1 MTVPVPSPGSTGQPR
16 QVYSVSQLN
25 REARAVLEGHF
36 PLLWVE
42 GEISNVARP
51 GSGHLYFS
59 LKDAHAQVRC
69 AMFRVR
75 NLHLRFEPRNG
86 MQVVARVRISMFEP
100 RGEFQ
105 LIVEH
110 MEEAGDGVLRRAFE
124 ALKARLQAEGLFDP
138 ARKRPLPAMPNTVGV
153 ITSPTGAAIRDVLT
167 ILRRRCPT
175 IQVIV
180 YPVPVQGA
188 GAAQKIAAAIGRA
201 ATRGECDV
209 LIVGRG
215 GGSLEDLWAFNEEV
229 VARAIHASPIPV
241 VSAVGHEIDFTIAD
255 FVADM
260 RAATPSAAAE
270 LVSPDSAQQLKRLT
284 RLDARLTRCT
294 QAVVARK
301 RQMLVWVDKR
311 LKHPGRKLQDMAQRV
326 DELQAR
332 LVKAEQRWL
341 RHMGARLTALSA
353 RLSQHTPVHRLARLA
368 DRRRNLTHRLA
379 AAMGRAHET
388 RVQYLHA
395 NVRALHAVSPLAT
408 LGRGYA
414 IVQRTDGTVIR
425 APGDVAV
432 GDRLRARLAQGAL
445 NVRVEEKDADA

>member
-1 MTVPVPSPGSTGQPR
+1 MTAPIPSPGSTGQPR

-42 GEISNVARP
+42 GEISNFARP

-59 LKDAHAQVRC
+59 LKDEHAQARC

-86 MQVVARVRISMFEP
+86 MHVVARVRISMFEP

-110 MEEAGDGVLRRAFE
+110 MEEAGDGVLRRAFD
-124 ALKARLQAEGLFDP
+124 ALKARLQTEGLFDP

-167 ILRRRCPT
+167 ILRRRCPA

-201 ATRGECDV
+201 GMRGECDV

-229 VARAIHASPIPV
+229 VARAVHASPIPV

-255 FVADM
+255 FVADV

-270 LVSPDSAQQLKRLT
+270 LVSPDGAQQLKRLA

-311 LKHPGRKLQDMAQRV
+311 LKHPGRKLQEMAQRV
-326 DELQAR
+326 DELQSR

-341 RHMGARLTALSA
+341 RHMGARLATVSA

-395 NVRALHAVSPLAT
+395 NVRALHAISPLAT

-414 IVQRTDGTVIR
+414 IVQRTDGSVVR
-425 APGDVAV
+425 APVEVAV

-445 NVRVEEKDADA
+445 NVRVEEKDVDV